1 MAWRKHY
8 ILETMNFILL
18 VSRIV
23 YMDELVPLSVKR
35 QLGQDTVYFKS
46 GHNSCNID
54 DKATYLVEEKK
65 CVSNQKLLN
74 GNHSLYTIAHV

>member
-1 MAWRKHY
+1 MTQIKFSA
-8 ILETMNFILL
+8 IIFISL
-18 VSRIV
+18 VSTIV
-23 YMDELVPLSVKR
+23 CIDELVPVSIER
-35 QLGQDTVYFKS
+35 QLRRDIVYFKS
-46 GHNSCNID
+46 GRNESCNID